1 MVSMIS
7 GLKNVEREPI
17 LIASTITR
25 IQQLLYLMKV
35 KYNPDYLS
43 KHKLWDS
50 DWLRKKY
57 KGRFTDSIYFSEDII
72 YDNDGEFWDV
82 L

>member
-1 MVSMIS
+1 
-7 GLKNVEREPI
+7 
-17 LIASTITR
+17 
-25 IQQLLYLMKV
+25 MKV
-35 KYNPDYLS
+35 KYNPDHLS

-57 KGRFTDSIYFSEDII
+57 KGRFTDSIYFSEAII

>member
-1 MVSMIS
+1 MMKKYSP
-7 GLKNVEREPI
+7 E
-17 LIASTITR
+17 
-25 IQQLLYLMKV
+25 YLT
-35 KYNPDYLS
+35 
-43 KHKLWDS
+43 KHKFWDS

>member
-1 MVSMIS
+1 M
-7 GLKNVEREPI
+7 R
-17 LIASTITR
+17 
-25 IQQLLYLMKV
+25 

-43 KHKLWDS
+43 KHNLWDS
-50 DWLRKKY
+50 DWLMKKY
-57 KGRFTDSIYFSEDII
+57 KGRFADSIYFSEDII